1 MGVMRTVLL
10 YPLKEQNETQELD
23 NAATTR
29 EERLMQSSGIYDA
42 AYTILKLLCAFF
54 QRVYAMVCRNGFLGY
69 SGSCSEIMNRRIQEE
84 EEEGRV
90 SFPIEYG
97 THNLY

>member
-1 MGVMRTVLL
+1 MRTVLL

-54 QRVYAMVCRNGFLGY
+54 QGFTQWCAGTGFLD
-69 SGSCSEIMNRRIQEE
+69 IPDH
-84 EEEGRV
+84 V
-90 SFPIEYG
+90 
-97 THNLY
+97 LK